1 MLQNVSSLRW
11 KIVAFLVAPITFVM
25 TLDRAAMTVAAPT
38 IQKELGLSIVE
49 MSMILTVYF
58 WAYAIGQMPAG
69 RMAERI
75 GSRKVLFG
83 TSAMWSLM
91 MIVTPFGATFA
102 WLFGCRLV
110 LGGAQSGDWSSG
122 VVAIKRWF
130 PRAERAKGNS
140 ILLAGLYLGPIV
152 SAPLTAWTIASFGW
166 HTVFYGFGALG
177 LLLGMIWW
185 IGYRDTPAQHPLIT
199 KEEAEFIAAGQ
210 PPENAPVKGAFLR
223 CFRQPR
229 FWVFG
234 IQYFLLVLIQ
244 SFYTTWLPTYLM
256 RARGLSLKAMGVYA
270 SLPWV
275 AVFLA
280 VFVAGYLCDR
290 ILKKTG
296 SVYWA
301 RTPVAMVGFIVSA
314 AALIGAS
321 RATSMPSVI
330 GLLCL
335 SFAAVGFVQVVV
347 WSATQDLGREF
358 TGVMSGWTNVWG
370 ALSNVA
376 GPVTVA
382 YVVKVTGS
390 WESGLFLIGV
400 AAACGA
406 VLWIFLH
413 PERPLQGTPAADP
426 VAQTT
431 HSPNV
436 TGATARES
444 GSPVP
449 PAQLSE
455 Q

>member
-1 MLQNVSSLRW
+1 MLHNVSNLRW
-11 KIVAFLVAPITFVM
+11 KIVAFLIAPITFVM

-58 WAYAIGQMPAG
+58 WAYAVGQMPAG
-69 RMAERI
+69 RMAEKI

-83 TSAMWSLM
+83 TSALWSLM
-91 MIVTPFGATFA
+91 MIVTPFGATFS

-140 ILLAGLYLGPIV
+140 VLLAGLYLGPII
-152 SAPLTAWTIASFGW
+152 SAPLTAWTIAAFGW

-177 LLLGMIWW
+177 LVLGAIWW
-185 IGYRDTPAQHPLIT
+185 IGFRDTPAAHPLIT
-199 KEEAEFIAAGQ
+199 QDEAEFIAAGQ
-210 PPENAPVKGAFLR
+210 PADNPPVRGAFLR
-223 CFRQPR
+223 CFGQPR

-256 RARGLSLKAMGVYA
+256 RARGLSLKAMGMYA
-270 SLPWV
+270 SLPWI

-280 VFVAGYLCDR
+280 VFVAGYICDR
-290 ILKKTG
+290 ILKRTG
-296 SVYWA
+296 SIYWA
-301 RTPVAMVGFIVSA
+301 RTPVAMIGFIVSA

-321 RATSMPSVI
+321 RASTIPSVI
-330 GLLCL
+330 ALLCL

-400 AAACGA
+400 AAGCGA
-406 VLWIFLH
+406 LLWIFLH
-413 PERPLQGTPAADP
+413 PERPLQGRVEAEK
-426 VAQTT
+426 TT
-431 HSPNV
+431 QPQGFDA
-436 TGATARES
+436 GATARE
-444 GSPVP
+444 GGARVQ
-449 PAQLSE
+449 PAQFSE
-455 Q
+455 R

>member
-1 MLQNVSSLRW
+1 MSHRTANLRW
-11 KIVAFLVAPITFVM
+11 KIVAFLIAPITFVM

-58 WAYAIGQMPAG
+58 WTYALGQVPAG
-69 RMAERI
+69 RLAERI
-75 GSRKVLFG
+75 GSRKVLACTG
-83 TSAMWSLM
+83 SVWSLM
-91 MIVTPFGATFA
+91 MMVTPLGPTFA

-110 LGGAQSGDWSSG
+110 LGGAQSADWSSG

-130 PRAERAKGNS
+130 PRAERATGNS

-152 SAPLTAWTIASFGW
+152 SAPLTAWTIYRFGW
-166 HTVFYGFGALG
+166 PAVFYGFGVLG
-177 LLLGMIWW
+177 LLLSAIWW
-185 IGYRDTPAQHPLIT
+185 LGYRDRPAEHPLIT
-199 KEEAEFIAAGQ
+199 PEEVTYIAEGQ
-210 PPENAPVKGAFLR
+210 PAERPQAKGAFIR

-256 RARGLSLKAMGVYA
+256 RARGLSLKDMGMYA

-280 VFVAGYLCDR
+280 VFVAGIICDR
-290 ILKKTG
+290 ILKKTN

-314 AALIGAS
+314 LALIAAS
-321 RATSMPSVI
+321 RATNISSVI

-335 SFAAVGFVQVVV
+335 SFAAVGFVQVTV
-347 WSATQDLGREF
+347 WSAAQDLGREY
-358 TGVMSGWTNVWG
+358 TGVMSGWTNLWG
-370 ALSNVA
+370 AVSNVA

-382 YVVKVTGS
+382 FAVKVTGN
-390 WESGLFLIGV
+390 WESGLFLIGA

-413 PERPLQGTPAADP
+413 PERPLQTIQAGNDGSQSA
-426 VAQTT
+426 
-431 HSPNV
+431 SN
-436 TGATARES
+436 TGAEADVAVAT
-444 GSPVP
+444 
-449 PAQLSE
+449 QLSS
-455 Q
+455 QKS